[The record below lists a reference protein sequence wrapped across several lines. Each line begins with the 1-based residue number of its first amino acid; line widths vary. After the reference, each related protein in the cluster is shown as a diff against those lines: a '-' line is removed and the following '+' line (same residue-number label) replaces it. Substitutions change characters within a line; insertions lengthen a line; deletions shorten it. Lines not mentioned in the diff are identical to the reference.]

1 MGRAHRLTPDATAFG
16 LRQQHF
22 LMEIVA
28 AWDPNATEDS
38 AVHHQ
43 WVSDL
48 FSILAPHA
56 LPGGYPNFLTSED
69 REQLGS
75 AYGHN
80 AARLRDLKRRYDPEN
95 VFSSA
100 IPIPD

>member
-1 MGRAHRLTPDATAFG
+1 MGRAHRHATDATAFG

-28 AWDPNATEDS
+28 AWDPNATEDTP
-38 AVHHQ
+38 
-43 WVSDL
+43 
-48 FSILAPHA
+48 SITNGSPTCFHPCAAA